1 MGWQCGAGAHDGKPP
16 PLVLLTPPPELEPW
30 VGLPGGRALGNEKTA
45 AQVFGKSLRSS
56 TKRGAARAKPAKY
69 GAHWLVEEVPK
80 WVDLLDADA
89 ALASAPEPSC
99 SQDEQPDEAA
109 VEEDMA
115 QRKAHTAAVENVRG
129 SVWLVQYLLQ
139 AWQLDLD
146 ARVQVRALPE
156 LTHQPDC

>member
-1 MGWQCGAGAHDGKPP
+1 MPP
-16 PLVLLTPPPELEPW
+16 PLVLLTPPAELEPW

-69 GAHWLVEEVPK
+69 GVHWLVEEVPK
-80 WVDLLDADA
+80 WVDLLDADV
-89 ALASAPEPSC
+89 ALASAHDPSC
-99 SQDEQPDEAA
+99 SKDEQPDEAA

-115 QRKAHTAAVENVRG
+115 QRKAHAAAVENVRG

-146 ARVQVRALPE
+146 ARVQVRVHPE
-156 LTHQPDC
+156 SPHQPGC